1 VRWLIARSDRS
12 DNRRENF
19 FCAKSETFFELNVSN
34 KYLPRR
40 VSGVTLALLSM
51 ILLLTDTLN
60 LSRSETRRDKKTP
73 LDAQTERLVM
83 V

>member
-1 VRWLIARSDRS
+1 MICAEDLSRVRWLIARSDRS

-40 VSGVTLALLSM
+40 VSGVTLA
-51 ILLLTDTLN
+51 
-60 LSRSETRRDKKTP
+60 RRDKKTP